1 MSVAKVAD
9 AASSSYP
16 SSIKSAYA
24 LEDVRAELDQIE
36 PELVERTW
44 RKVDWAI
51 LPLAVILYLA
61 AYIDRCDVD
70 SALSAD
76 CCTICHLTCSL
87 FS

>member
-9 AASSSYP
+9 ASSSSYP
-16 SSIKSAYA
+16 SSIKSASA
-24 LEDVRAELDQIE
+24 LEDARAELHRFK

-61 AYIDRCDVD
+61 AYIDRCD
-70 SALSAD
+70 SGSESTLSPD
-76 CCTICHLTCSL
+76 YYTI
-87 FS
+87 